1 MSNDRSTTNHFDS
14 VMQPFAD
21 LWTSCL
27 KQADDTTREY
37 LEGLDGSAEFK
48 NWQRRW
54 FSAMSKSMD
63 SYMRSPEFLKAMK
76 RNTEFAIKA
85 KRQSQDITAELARNA
100 NMPTATDIS
109 GLFERLHSV
118 EEVILAR
125 LGRIEERL
133 QAIEQQ
139 AQGGT
144 SRAPSDGRVEESS
157 N

>member
-1 MSNDRSTTNHFDS
+1 
-14 VMQPFAD
+14 MQPFAD
-21 LWTSCL
+21 FWASCL

-37 LEGLDGSAEFK
+37 LEGLDGSAEIR

-54 FSAMSKSMD
+54 FEAMSKSMD
-63 SYMRSPEFLKAMK
+63 SYMRSPEFLQAIK

-85 KRQSQDITAELARNA
+85 KRQAQDVTAEVARNV
-100 NMPTATDIS
+100 NVPTATDIS

-133 QAIEQQ
+133 EAIEQKTGA
-139 AQGGT
+139 AQVING
-144 SRAPSDGRVEESS
+144 
-157 N
+157 